1 MSSVAWNAIVLAAS
15 RGESDP
21 IAQHY
26 GLAHKCLLTVAG
38 VPMLARVIGALRGAR
53 QFKSIS
59 VSIES
64 ADVIAQALGEQTID
78 VRHVKSLHSAPSSA
92 LAAAHEIGTF
102 PILITTGDH
111 ALLTPEMV
119 THVCNSSVALRADI
133 TVGLATRE
141 VIQAAYPETKRTYFR
156 FRDMAVSGCNLFT
169 VHSPAGLRLLELW
182 SDLEK
187 DRKRPWKLALAF
199 GPGALFRIIFWRM
212 TLADAFDIISRKCDM
227 VARPLLLP
235 YAESAIDV
243 DKPADKDV
251 AEKILMNRQKQKSGD
266 LT

>member
-21 IAQHY
+21 ITRHY
-26 GLAHKCLLTVAG
+26 GLAHKCLLRLAG
-38 VPMLARVIGALRGAR
+38 KPMLARVIGALHASRK
-53 QFKSIS
+53 FNSIF
-59 VSIES
+59 VSIET
-64 ADVIAQALGEQTID
+64 ADVIEQALGDQPAH
-78 VRHVKSLHSAPSSA
+78 VRHISSLHSAPSSA
-92 LAAAHEIGTF
+92 LAAAHEIQTF

-119 THVCNSSVALRADI
+119 KHVCDVSVTLNADI

-141 VIQAAYPETKRTYFR
+141 VIQGAYPETKRTYFR
-156 FRDMAVSGCNLFT
+156 FRDVAVSGCNLFT
-169 VHSPAGLRLLELW
+169 VHSQAGLRLLELW

-212 TLADAFDIISRKCDM
+212 TLANAFDIISRKCDM

-235 YAESAIDV
+235 YAEAAIDV

-251 AEKILMNRQKQKSGD
+251 AEKILLNRQKSGD
-266 LT
+266 PT

>member
-1 MSSVAWNAIVLAAS
+1 MPLCWRQAVAS
-15 RGESDP
+15 SDP
-21 IAQHY
+21 ITKHY
-26 GLAHKCLLTVAG
+26 GLAHKCLLNIAG
-38 VPMLARVIGALRGAR
+38 KPMLSRVIGALRGVP
-53 QFKSIS
+53 QIKSIS

-64 ADVIAQALGEQTID
+64 ADVISQAMGELASD
-78 VRHVKSLHSAPSSA
+78 VKHIASLHSAPSSA

-119 THVCNSSVALRADI
+119 AHVCAASAALGADI
-133 TVGLATRE
+133 TVGLATRQ

-156 FRDMAVSGCNLFT
+156 FRDVAVSGCNLFT
-169 VHSPAGLRLLELW
+169 AHSAAGLRLLELW

-187 DRKRPWKLALAF
+187 DRKRPWRLALAF
-199 GPGALFRIIFWRM
+199 GPGALLRIIFWRM

-235 YAESAIDV
+235 YAEAAIDV

-251 AEKILMNRQKQKSGD
+251 AEKILMKRQNQKSGV

>member
-1 MSSVAWNAIVLAAS
+1 MNDVVWNAIVLAAS
-15 RGESDP
+15 RGETDP
-21 IAQHY
+21 ITKHY
-26 GLAHKCLLTVAG
+26 GLAHKCLLNVAG

-53 QFKSIS
+53 QFRSIS

-64 ADVIAQALGEQTID
+64 ADVISQAIGEQGDD
-78 VRHVKSLHSAPSSA
+78 VKHVASLQSAPSSA

-119 THVCNSSVALRADI
+119 KHVCNASVALRADI
-133 TVGLATRE
+133 SVGLATRE

-156 FRDMAVSGCNLFT
+156 FRDVAVSGCNLFT
-169 VHSPAGLRLLELW
+169 VHSAAGLRLLELW

-212 TLADAFDIISRKCDM
+212 TLADAFDILSRKCDM

-235 YAESAIDV
+235 YAEAAIDV
-243 DKPADKDV
+243 DKPSDKDV
-251 AEKILMNRQKQKSGD
+251 AEKILMTRQNQQSGD

>member
-1 MSSVAWNAIVLAAS
+1 MTSPEWNAIVLAAS
-15 RGESDP
+15 RGVTDP
-21 IAQHY
+21 IAVHY
-26 GLAHKCLLTVAG
+26 GLTHKCLLDVAG
-38 VPMLARVIGALRGAR
+38 KPMLSRVIGALRGVPPI
-53 QFKSIS
+53 KSIS

-64 ADVIAQALGEQTID
+64 ADVIGQAIGEPASN
-78 VRHVKSLHSAPSSA
+78 VRHIASLHSAPSSA

-111 ALLTPEMV
+111 PLLTPEMV
-119 THVCNSSVALRADI
+119 THFCNASYTLGADI

-156 FRDMAVSGCNLFT
+156 FRDVAVSGCNLFS
-169 VHSPAGLRLLELW
+169 VHSAAGLRLLELW

-187 DRKRPWKLALAF
+187 DRKRPWRLALAF
-199 GPGALFRIIFWRM
+199 GPRALFRIIFWQM
-212 TLADAFDIISRKCDM
+212 TLTDAFDIISRKCDM

-235 YAESAIDV
+235 YAEAAIDV

-251 AEKILMNRQKQKSGD
+251 AEMILMKRQTVSGD